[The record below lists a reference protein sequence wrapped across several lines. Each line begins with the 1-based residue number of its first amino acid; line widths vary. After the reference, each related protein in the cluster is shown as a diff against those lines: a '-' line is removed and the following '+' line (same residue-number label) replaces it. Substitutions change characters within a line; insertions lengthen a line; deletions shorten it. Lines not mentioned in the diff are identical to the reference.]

1 MDVIY
6 PRCCGLDIHK
16 KTVVACLMTSEAG
29 QPPAQTT
36 RTFSTMTADLVAL
49 ADWLH
54 AAGCTH
60 VAMESTGV
68 YWRPIYNILEGLF
81 TLLVVNA

>member
-1 MDVIY
+1 MDVLY
-6 PRCCGLDIHK
+6 SHCCGLDVHK
-16 KTVVACLMTSEAG
+16 KTVVACLLAPGADG
-29 QPPAQTT
+29 QPVKAI

-49 ADWLH
+49 ADWLA

-68 YWRPIYNILEGLF
+68 YTPPLMLPKKC
-81 TLLVVNA
+81 